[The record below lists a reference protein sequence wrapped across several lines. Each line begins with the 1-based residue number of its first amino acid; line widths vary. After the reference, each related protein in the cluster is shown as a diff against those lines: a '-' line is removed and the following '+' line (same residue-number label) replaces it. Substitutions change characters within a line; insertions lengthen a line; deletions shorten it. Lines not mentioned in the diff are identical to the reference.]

1 MAIDKIQ
8 EGMVVKLEIRGVVCG
23 YGSTIVVSD
32 ASMEVERGDV
42 LCLLG
47 PNGVGKTTLFKSV
60 LGFLKLID
68 GEILLN
74 GKNIANWPRKLFA
87 KEVAYV
93 PQAHSTPFP
102 FKVIDVIL
110 MGRTPY
116 IGTFSSPG
124 RKDRQV
130 AEEVMENLG
139 VLFLKD
145 KLYTE
150 ISGGEKQL
158 VLIARA
164 LAQQPKILILD
175 EPTSNLDF
183 GNQIKVLNQ
192 IKRLSKHNLGIIMTT
207 HFPDHVF
214 ICGTKVA
221 IIKDGVLHSIGR
233 PEAIVTREIL
243 KEVYGV
249 NVNVENIRFTNGYR
263 AKVCVPEVVLS
274 IEGAVKNEQECCR
287 I

>member
-1 MAIDKIQ
+1 MAFDKIQ
-8 EGMVVKLEIRGVVCG
+8 EGMVVKLKIKGVVCG
-23 YGSTIVVSD
+23 YGTTVVVKNTSL
-32 ASMEVERGDV
+32 EVVTGDV

-47 PNGVGKTTLFKSV
+47 PNGVGKTTLFKSI
-60 LGFLKLID
+60 LGFLNLID
-68 GEILLN
+68 GEILLD
-74 GKNIANWPRKLFA
+74 GKNILRWSRKVFA

-102 FKVIDVIL
+102 FKVIDVVL

-116 IGTFSSPG
+116 IGTFSSPSE
-124 RKDRQV
+124 KDRRIV
-130 AEEVMENLG
+130 EDIMESLG

-164 LAQQPKILILD
+164 LAQQPKILVMD

-192 IKRLSKHNLGIIMTT
+192 IKRLSKQNLGIIMTT

-221 IIKDGVLHSIGR
+221 IIKDGLLHSIGN
-233 PEAIVTREIL
+233 PETIVTREIL

-249 NVNVENIRFTNGYR
+249 NVNVENIRFNNGYK
-263 AKVCVPEVVLS
+263 AKVCVPEV
-274 IEGAVKNEQECCR
+274 G
-287 I
+287 